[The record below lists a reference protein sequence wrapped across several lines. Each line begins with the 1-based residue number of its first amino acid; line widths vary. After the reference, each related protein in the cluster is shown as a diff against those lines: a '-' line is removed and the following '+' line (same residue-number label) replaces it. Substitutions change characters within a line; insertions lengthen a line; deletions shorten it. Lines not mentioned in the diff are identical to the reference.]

1 MVSLSG
7 VRVIRRKRDLLLHL
21 RLHQF
26 HRPSDGTS
34 GELGFMRP
42 RSSFSLYTN
51 SYKMSRVICLIRV
64 KQIMF
69 CFICRKYERHTSLL
83 SWHDEPP
90 VWPCKAVNLQCP
102 KGAPKAQG
110 LTANARAKRQSA
122 CHEAPARLSI
132 RHAQRPSPCCSNE
145 SLFHQSTCGGESRR
159 SCEPP
164 QPWRAFRLLATAKP
178 HRLSAEKRI
187 VRDNREHEPS
197 HPRSGICLQSRQ
209 SRPIGTF

>member
-1 MVSLSG
+1 MMRSDRGMVSLSG

-42 RSSFSLYTN
+42 RSSFSFLLYTN
-51 SYKMSRVICLIRV
+51 FYKMSRVICLIRV

-90 VWPCKAVNLQCP
+90 VWSCKAVNLQCP

-122 CHEAPARLSI
+122 CHEAPARLPI
-132 RHAQRPSPCCSNE
+132 RHAQRPSPSPCCSNE
-145 SLFHQSTCGGESRR
+145 SLFHQSTCDGESRR

-164 QPWRAFRLLATAKP
+164 QP
-178 HRLSAEKRI
+178 
-187 VRDNREHEPS
+187 
-197 HPRSGICLQSRQ
+197 
-209 SRPIGTF
+209 

>member
-1 MVSLSG
+1 MSLSG

-42 RSSFSLYTN
+42 RSSFSFLLYTN

-122 CHEAPARLSI
+122 CHEAPARLPI
-132 RHAQRPSPCCSNE
+132 RHAQRPSPSPCCSNE

-164 QPWRAFRLLATAKP
+164 QPWRASCPASWQQP
-178 HRLSAEKRI
+178 
-187 VRDNREHEPS
+187 N
-197 HPRSGICLQSRQ
+197 
-209 SRPIGTF
+209 PIA

>member
-110 LTANARAKRQSA
+110 LTANAV
-122 CHEAPARLSI
+122 
-132 RHAQRPSPCCSNE
+132 PS
-145 SLFHQSTCGGESRR
+145 
-159 SCEPP
+159 
-164 QPWRAFRLLATAKP
+164 
-178 HRLSAEKRI
+178 
-187 VRDNREHEPS
+187 DNRLAMKRLHVS
-197 HPRSGICLQSRQ
+197 RSGMRSGLLLVAPTKACSINPHAVENHGDLASHRNLGALHAPPLGNSQTPSLEC
-209 SRPIGTF
+209 